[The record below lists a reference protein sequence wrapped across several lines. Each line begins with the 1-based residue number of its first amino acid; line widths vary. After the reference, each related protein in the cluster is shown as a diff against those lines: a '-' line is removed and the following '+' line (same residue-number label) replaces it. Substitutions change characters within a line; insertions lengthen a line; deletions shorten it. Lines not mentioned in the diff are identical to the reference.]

1 MIAVYFLEGSIC
13 ISGALLYCF
22 AICTSF
28 LRRGKLLLKIG
39 YCYGVG
45 VGVGV
50 TAGVGVGV
58 AGDGVAGG
66 GEDAGIGTAM
76 TSTRIILS
84 PALILTAV
92 SMPFTRCPKR
102 L

>member
-45 VGVGV
+45 VGFGV
-50 TAGVGVGV
+50 TAGVGV
-58 AGDGVAGG
+58 GVAGG